1 MRDYKRS
8 LHRLPYFVMDNVTPF
23 FTLIAKSFKDDYV
36 VLPRH
41 YGLCSH
47 WTTTKPL
54 PVGYNATKE
63 KEVLKE
69 WGGLD
74 WNEDER
80 VERVYICYV
89 VSKEVRRE
97 ILTKVL
103 VIADQLAKAGDPQA
117 RSYPIDYYIKQ

>member
-1 MRDYKRS
+1 MGLVRG
-8 LHRLPYFVMDNVTPF
+8 
-23 FTLIAKSFKDDYV
+23 TLCLKEVDFADQLGSY
-36 VLPRH
+36 
-41 YGLCSH
+41 
-47 WTTTKPL
+47 WTTTKSL
-54 PVGYNATKE
+54 PVGYDALEE
-63 KEVLKE
+63 KRVLKE

-80 VERVYICYV
+80 VEKVERVYICYV

-103 VIADQLAKAGDPQA
+103 VIADRLAEAGDPQA